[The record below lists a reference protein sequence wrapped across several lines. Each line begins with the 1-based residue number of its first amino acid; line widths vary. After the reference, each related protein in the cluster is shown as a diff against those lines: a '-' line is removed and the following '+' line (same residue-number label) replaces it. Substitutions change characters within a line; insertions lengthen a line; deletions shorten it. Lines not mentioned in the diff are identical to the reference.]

1 MIRQILIVDD
11 DKDVLCII
19 TCVLEARGYTIISA
33 TCFKEAI
40 IILKK
45 ERIDIVISDLRIPII
60 NEIKLLNF
68 VKMMN
73 LKPLFYFLTC
83 ESRESFTAYYQQ
95 GVENI
100 FQKQLGFSDFMAE
113 IEKEFPINN

>member
-1 MIRQILIVDD
+1 MIRKILIVDD

-19 TCVLEARGYTIISA
+19 SDVLKQRGYTIISA
-33 TCFKEAI
+33 SNSKEAI
-40 IILKK
+40 VILKT

-60 NEIKLLNF
+60 NELKLLNF

-73 LKPLFYFLTC
+73 LKPLFYFSTC
-83 ESRESFTAYYQQ
+83 ESRESFTEYYQQ

-100 FQKQLGFSDFMAE
+100 FQKQLGFSEFMTE
-113 IEKEFPINN
+113 LEKEFPVNN